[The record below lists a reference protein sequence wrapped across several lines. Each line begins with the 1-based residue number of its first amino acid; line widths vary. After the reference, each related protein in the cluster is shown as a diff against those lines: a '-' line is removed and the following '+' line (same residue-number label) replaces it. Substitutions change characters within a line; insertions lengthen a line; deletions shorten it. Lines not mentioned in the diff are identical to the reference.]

1 MSEGRIST
9 IAKPLGR
16 RASDAGRSRLADY
29 TRPIARQ
36 QRITRA
42 RRPAFAAGL
51 IGLLVVV
58 TIGAALFGLPLRTW
72 FAQDDE
78 LADLETELDELQA
91 VNADLSG
98 EVARLQTEAGIIEAA
113 RDNLGMTRF
122 GERRQTVLGIPD
134 LPTDLPDGWPY
145 AAVERIIALRAE
157 QP

>member
-9 IAKPLGR
+9 IAKPPGR

-29 TRPIARQ
+29 TRPIARE
-36 QRITRA
+36 QRITRS
-42 RRPAFAAGL
+42 RRPAFAVGL

-78 LADLETELDELQA
+78 LDRLESELDELQA
-91 VNADLSG
+91 VNADLSD
-98 EVARLQTEAGIIEAA
+98 EVARLQTDDGIIEAA
-113 RDNLGMTRF
+113 RESLGMTRF

-145 AAVERIIALRAE
+145 AAVARIIALRAE